1 MDVFEAME
9 TCRAM
14 RYFKSDPVPPAMID
28 KILYAATRAPS
39 PGNSQGWDFVVI
51 TDSAIKKQ
59 LQQAIRTM
67 LINVMGPA
75 EAVDK
80 TTAEMDPV
88 QSRML
93 KGAYNLTGQLHE
105 VPVIIVVCGRTV
117 YPPHDPQ
124 EAFVWSALYPAAQNM
139 LLAARAQGLGSCFTT
154 FQMFCEADIRRI
166 VGIPDDVKIAAF
178 IPIGWPAAKFGPLSR
193 KPVETFVHRERW

>member
-14 RYFKSDPVPPAMID
+14 RYFKPDPVPAEMID
-28 KILYAATRAPS
+28 KLIYAATRAPS

-51 TDSAIKKQ
+51 TDPAIKQQ
-59 LQQAIRTM
+59 LQQAIHTM
-67 LINVMGPA
+67 LTTAMGPA
-75 EAVDK
+75 DALE
-80 TTAEMDPV
+80 TATAGMDPV

-93 KGAYNLTGQLHE
+93 KGAYNLASQLHE
-105 VPVIIVVCGRTV
+105 VPAIILVCGRLV

-124 EAFVWSALYPAAQNM
+124 EMFVWSGLYPAAQNI
-139 LLAARAQGLGSCFTT
+139 LLAARALGLGSCFTT

-166 VGIPDDVKIAAF
+166 VGIPEDVRMAAF
-178 IPIGWPAAKFGPLSR
+178 IPIGWPGKNFGPLAR
-193 KPVETFVHRERW
+193 KPVESFIHRNRW